1 MLKYT
6 WSIGSFLGLAAV
18 GLGALGAHALKD
30 DISAAQLTSFETAVR
45 YQFYHALVL
54 LVLFLA
60 KDRLSVSKLTL
71 AAVLFIAG
79 ILCFSGSIYLLSC
92 KDLLGLTSYKWL
104 GPITP
109 VGGILMIGGWAVLLI
124 AGFTKNNSE

>member
-1 MLKYT
+1 MLKHT

-30 DISAAQLTSFETAVR
+30 DLSAAQLTSFETAVR

-60 KDRLSVSKLTL
+60 KDRLSVTQIEFGCYT
-71 AAVLFIAG
+71 VYCRNFMLFRVNLPL
-79 ILCFSGSIYLLSC
+79 IL
-92 KDLLGLTSYKWL
+92 
-104 GPITP
+104 
-109 VGGILMIGGWAVLLI
+109 
-124 AGFTKNNSE
+124 